1 MIECFKGLGSVMKKS
16 TLFDI
21 ISPVMA
27 GPSSSHTAGAVRLGL
42 LARNI
47 YKKTP
52 KKVIFKLYNSYAQT
66 GKGHG
71 TDKGLLA
78 GILGLNVADRRIK
91 NIFESDIAKSIDYKF
106 EYYDDFN
113 RHPNSV
119 DIEIFDDKNM
129 LISGDSVGAGEILI
143 TRINEFHVSL
153 SGNYNTLILVYRD
166 RPGVISAV
174 TSSLSDE
181 NINIASL
188 DCDRNA
194 KGQDASMIIC
204 VDGHLNPDIVEKIE
218 AQKEIYWVTYV
229 EKLES

>member
-1 MIECFKGLGSVMKKS
+1 MKKS

-52 KKVIFKLYNSYAQT
+52 RKAVFKLYNSYAHT

-78 GILGLNVADRRIK
+78 GILGLKVDDRRIK
-91 NIFESDIAKSIDYKF
+91 NIFDSEIAKQIEYKF
-106 EYYDDFN
+106 EYYDNFR

-119 DIEIFDDKNM
+119 DIELYGEYNM
-129 LISGDSVGAGEILI
+129 KICGDSVGAGEILI
-143 TRINEFHVSL
+143 TKINDFNVSL
-153 SGNYNTLILVYRD
+153 SGNYNTLILVYKD
-166 RPGVISAV
+166 KPGVISTV
-174 TSSLSDE
+174 TSHLQGA

-188 DCDRNA
+188 SCDRSA

-204 VDGHLNPDIVEKIE
+204 IDGNLKEEIVENIEKIDD
-218 AQKEIYWVTYV
+218 IYFVTYV
-229 EKLES
+229 KKLES

>member
-1 MIECFKGLGSVMKKS
+1 MKKS

-21 ISPVMA
+21 ISPIMA

-47 YKKTP
+47 YKSVP

-78 GILGLNVADRRIK
+78 GILGMNVDDRRIK
-91 NIFESDIAKSIDYKF
+91 NIFDTDIAKSIDYRF
-106 EYYDDFN
+106 EYYDNFR
-113 RHPNSV
+113 RHPNAV
-119 DIEIFDDKNM
+119 DIELYGDYDMKIC
-129 LISGDSVGAGEILI
+129 GDSIGAGEILI
-143 TRINEFHVSL
+143 TKINDFNVSL
-153 SGNYNTLILVYRD
+153 SGNYNTLIIVYKD
-166 RPGVISAV
+166 KPGMISAV
-174 TSSLSDE
+174 TSHLQGA

-188 DCDRNA
+188 SCDRSA

-204 VDGHLNPDIVEKIE
+204 IDGNLKQDIAQNIEKME
-218 AQKEIYWVTYV
+218 DIYFVTYV
-229 EKLES
+229 EKLDN

>member
-1 MIECFKGLGSVMKKS
+1 MKKS

-47 YKKTP
+47 YKSVP
-52 KKVIFKLYNSYAQT
+52 KKVVFKLYNSYAHT

-78 GILGLNVADRRIK
+78 GILGLSVSDRRIK
-91 NIFESDIAKSIDYKF
+91 DIFNNDISKNIEYKF
-106 EYYDDFN
+106 EYFDNFR
-113 RHPNSV
+113 RHPNAV
-119 DIEIFDDKNM
+119 DIELYGDYNM
-129 LISGDSVGAGEILI
+129 KISGDSVGAGEILI
-143 TRINEFHVSL
+143 TKINDFIVTL
-153 SGNYNTLILVYRD
+153 SANYNTLIIVYKD
-166 RPGVISAV
+166 KPGMISSV
-174 TSSLSDE
+174 TSQLQGA

-188 DCDRNA
+188 NCDRSA

-204 VDGHLNPDIVEKIE
+204 IDGNLKDEIVQSIEKTDDI
-218 AQKEIYWVTYV
+218 YFVTYV
-229 EKLES
+229 KKLEN